1 MLDFI
6 RTLTAPFTDS
16 EAQASVLG
24 MSAYGYQLTGV
35 GRIEELCFQRGGDRC
50 THFSPFGL

>member
-24 MSAYGYQLTGV
+24 MPAY
-35 GRIEELCFQRGGDRC
+35 RIPVDR
-50 THFSPFGL
+50 SRKD